1 MSCMILVAPGQP
13 HIHVFQV
20 HAVQSFFSPQNPWI
34 PDPLKEIT
42 FKIMQLMI
50 LDQLMFK
57 SSLSAHNF
65 TVSRKMPAR
74 GLYRKLSE
82 TDRARALG
90 CIDAGMRSREAA
102 RWFRTSHQTINRIVQ
117 RYRHSGQFKGLPRSG
132 RPRVTTR
139 AEDRYVTNDVARNRF
154 VTRPEVRSRL
164 YAARGPE
171 ARPVSAK
178 IVRNRIHAGSFKSMV
193 PAKKPELRFQAHQCK
208 MEQPSVEKNNVFR
221 RIKVLSTV
229 SGRQKTSLA
238 AAQRTVWFSYSDT

>member
-1 MSCMILVAPGQP
+1 MFFKCMLCKV
-13 HIHVFQV
+13 
-20 HAVQSFFSPQNPWI
+20 FFSPQNPWI

-65 TVSRKMPAR
+65 TVRRKMPAR

-90 CIDAGMRSREAA
+90 CIDAGMRSRKVA
-102 RWFRTSHQTINRIVQ
+102 RWFHTSHQTINRIVQ
-117 RYRHSGQFKGLPRSG
+117 RYRHSGQFKDLPRSG

-178 IVRNRIHAGSFKSMV
+178 IVRNRVHAGSFKSMV
-193 PAKKPELRFQAHQCK
+193 PAKKPELRFRRTSARW
-208 MEQPSVEKNNVFR
+208 NNPQWK
-221 RIKVLSTV
+221 RIM
-229 SGRQKTSLA
+229 
-238 AAQRTVWFSYSDT
+238 FSDESRFYLR